1 MFSFLP
7 ESPLGFRQVALTK
20 IGAARATKQQG
31 KQTCHTR
38 FVKKTTQNCAET
50 RAPQPGASRSHR
62 ASPVGITSQQI
73 CKSRPAM
80 TPSRGQRDVKR
91 GVKQGY
97 G

>member
-38 FVKKTTQNCAET
+38 FVKKNNTELCGNQGSPARSLEITQSK
-50 RAPQPGASRSHR
+50 P
-62 ASPVGITSQQI
+62 
-73 CKSRPAM
+73 
-80 TPSRGQRDVKR
+80 RGDNVSTNL
-91 GVKQGY
+91 
-97 G
+97 